1 MSFFV
6 LGIRYRLTLS
16 STLLYLYKISEAIC
30 LNLCTWHCSCSRRL
44 VCHLHLIAFHGTS
57 SVERKRFTQH
67 SFKALSNT
75 VKSVMFRPPSSLH
88 FMIVDFL
95 ILGCLY
101 FQMNLKN
108 YFVDLFGKA
117 IGGVKHAVN

>member
-1 MSFFV
+1 M
-6 LGIRYRLTLS
+6 Y
-16 STLLYLYKISEAIC
+16 
-30 LNLCTWHCSCSRRL
+30 
-44 VCHLHLIAFHGTS
+44 HLHLIAFHGAS

-67 SFKALSNT
+67 SFKALSNA

-101 FQMNLKN
+101 FQMNLKIILLTSS
-108 YFVDLFGKA
+108 VKPS
-117 IGGVKHAVN
+117 GVLSTLKQMSLGDQMLRISCNDPSLS